1 MGFIKSIQFVQM
13 GATRFKNTRRLRGHI
28 SSGNGRISKHRKSP
42 GGRGLA
48 GGMHHERIMMNK
60 YHQGYFGKK
69 GIRVFHKQNN
79 WKWAPIVNTDKLWSL
94 VGGTDALKAAQKQKG
109 KAAVID
115 VTKLGYLKV
124 LGKGTMPK
132 CPVIVKAKLFS
143 KTAEKR
149 IKEAGGAC
157 VLVC

>member
-60 YHQGYFGKK
+60 YHQGYYGKK
-69 GIRVFHKQNN
+69 GIRQLQFQRN
-79 WKWAPIVNTDKLWSL
+79 WQWAPVVNTDKIWTL
-94 VGGTDALKAAQKQKG
+94 VPEECKKAEKG
-109 KAAVID
+109 KAPVID
-115 VTKLGYLKV
+115 VTKYGYVKV
-124 LGKGTMPK
+124 LGKGLLPK
-132 CPVIVKAKLFS
+132 IPL
-143 KTAEKR
+143 
-149 IKEAGGAC
+149 
-157 VLVC
+157 